1 MSNLKDYIKW
11 RVDIAFSKETVS
23 AIDMLIFSQI
33 VYTPLEKIA
42 RADYGKPLR
51 ELYLSVYPDGAPGGS
66 TFVNDDLFSLWQFVL
81 DSKRFGDVRL
91 VDFLSKFDAAQQMQF
106 AAATFEYGDI
116 VVVAFRGTDT
126 SVIGWKEDFNM
137 GFESPIPSQTEAVSY
152 VDSLFSVNP
161 FAAAGR
167 DANQKSVLK
176 SLHAVSSLFTHKT
189 QVYLCGHSKGGN
201 LAMYGGAFCKKPEK
215 ITGIYSFDGPG
226 FDDDVLESKEWAAVE
241 DKVFSF
247 IPESSVVGLLLG
259 YYKRYTIV
267 KSDNIGILQHNP
279 FFWHIE
285 GGRFVEAPETSFSS
299 RLFSGTMH
307 RFLESCPKAQRRVL
321 IETAFKIIEASGA
334 TSAMDIPSG
343 LLRHFGE
350 VRQILQ
356 SVPQE
361 DKQALSEMGRIFAEA
376 GSASFSTLIGRIL
389 RG

>member
-1 MSNLKDYIKW
+1 MNNLKDYIKW
-11 RVDIAFSKETVS
+11 RGDLALTQETVT
-23 AIDMLIFSQI
+23 AIDMLIFSQL
-33 VYTPLEKIA
+33 VYTPLENINSQ
-42 RADYGKPLR
+42 DYCKPLR
-51 ELYLSVYPDGAPGGS
+51 SLYLSVYPDGAPGGS
-66 TFVNDDLFSLWQFVL
+66 SFVNDDLFSLWQVVL
-81 DSKRFGDVRL
+81 ESKRFGDVRL
-91 VDFLSKFDAAQQMQF
+91 ANFVSKFDTAQQMQF
-106 AAATFEYGDI
+106 AAATFEYGDL

-152 VDSLFSVNP
+152 MNALFSVNP
-161 FAAAGR
+161 FAAVGR
-167 DANQKSVLK
+167 DANQKSVLN
-176 SLHAVSSLFTHKT
+176 SLHAVSSLLSHKT
-189 QVYLCGHSKGGN
+189 QIYLCGHSKGGN

-226 FDDDVLESKEWAAVE
+226 FDDEVLESKEWAAVE

-259 YYKRYTIV
+259 YYRHYTIV

-321 IETAFKIIEASGA
+321 IETAFKIIEATGA
-334 TSAMDIPSG
+334 TNAMEIPSG
-343 LLRHFGE
+343 LLRHMGE

-356 SVPQE
+356 SVPPE

-376 GSASFSTLIGRIL
+376 GSTSFSTLIGKIL
-389 RG
+389 HG